1 MNGAGHDA
9 WDWEDINSN
18 GIFDYALDFLIDRQN
33 LEVLD
38 E

>member
-1 MNGAGHDA
+1 MEQVMMR
-9 WDWEDINSN
+9 DWEDINSN

-38 E
+38 DE